1 MTASLNRKN
10 RSFPLIPLDMISFVL
25 SENIGSGHGSGSR
38 LPVVTTVTFWVT
50 FVFFTL
56 GPSVE
61 LLMRVTASVETL
73 VAVVGVGL

>member
-10 RSFPLIPLDMISFVL
+10 QSFPLIPLDMISFVL

-38 LPVVTTVTFWVT
+38 LPVVMTVTFLVT
-50 FVFFTL
+50 FVFFVL

-73 VAVVGVGL
+73 VGVGL